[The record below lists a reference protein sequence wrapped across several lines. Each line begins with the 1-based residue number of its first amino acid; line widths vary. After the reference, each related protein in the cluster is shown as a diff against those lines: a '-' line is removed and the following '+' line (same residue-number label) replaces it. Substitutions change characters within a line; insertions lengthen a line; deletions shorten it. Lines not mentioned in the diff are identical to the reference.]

1 MDETVKYP
9 RPIPCLTCPTI
20 ARSRGNSLDA
30 QRALREFGWVLTICS
45 DCGLPSK
52 VYPDGRRE
60 RISEAE
66 LKRLDFYESAQRRA
80 VCGGI
85 RGHDDRLL
93 PPELLTLKGTLLPK
107 QRDG

>member
-1 MDETVKYP
+1 MDDTVQYP

-80 VCGGI
+80 KPIVEKMWG
-85 RGHDDRLL
+85 
-93 PPELLTLKGTLLPK
+93 
-107 QRDG
+107 